1 MKYNNSLT
9 VSMKDISDIKNL
21 NEEIV
26 KEIFLYVLII
36 PINLK
41 TNKLVISM
49 QLVMLNLLNALKDH

>member
-26 KEIFLYVLII
+26 KDIFSYVLII

-41 TNKLVISM
+41 TNKLVIFM